1 MYFTPFIFIN
11 NLIYKSKGSLNMKKW
26 RTVKYVLVLL
36 TQPLTHSLYL
46 YAWLDSFWWRK
57 KLTLIPSPN
66 KTYMRF
72 LSSGIFYSSPKRK
85 LLLYI
90 SKWGGGL
97 DNSKI
102 GIPQNNSVQVYHFLH
117 FEMILFLNKKCCE
130 I

>member
-1 MYFTPFIFIN
+1 
-11 NLIYKSKGSLNMKKW
+11 MKKW

-66 KTYMRF
+66 KNYIRF
-72 LSSGIFYSSPKRK
+72 LSSGIFYSRPERK

-97 DNSKI
+97 LPPK
-102 GIPQNNSVQVYHFLH
+102 
-117 FEMILFLNKKCCE
+117 NKLIRTRLEKC
-130 I
+130 ISHGRD